1 VAARLRTGVNALAEN
16 RRVAATEIGGP
27 TEKETD
33 DSMNE
38 MTTMI
43 TPQLSKLEIAETGD
57 QIAREG
63 GDRVPEIAGIVIAK
77 TVVQVA
83 IAVMA
88 AVVLAAQEG
97 GVVAEIVLSPIAEI
111 VLSPIAEIVRS
122 PIAEIVLSPI
132 AGVGVDPDLHP
143 AGAEVVVGVVAVGAA
158 GKRTNSHYKPR
169 PSPGPPWVEMCE
181 PASLP

>member
-38 MTTMI
+38 MTTVI
-43 TPQLSKLEIAETGD
+43 TPHLSKLEIAETGD

-97 GVVAEIVLSPIAEI
+97 GVVAEIVLSPIA
-111 VLSPIAEIVRS
+111 
-122 PIAEIVLSPI
+122 
-132 AGVGVDPDLHP
+132 GVGVETDLHP
-143 AGAEVVVGVVAVGAA
+143 AGAEVVGVVEAVGVVAVGAA

-181 PASLP
+181 PAFLP